1 MAARTNVAV
10 DIDPEVASLLR
21 ERAADANVTEGEIV
35 EQALRAF
42 DLRCL
47 VGQIRRRS
55 DVDGDAADPRSR
67 RGSQTGA
74 RPTGTG
80 LRPPT
85 P

>member
-21 ERAADANVTEGEIV
+21 ERAADANVTAGEIV

-42 DLRCL
+42 DLRSL

-55 DVDGDAADPRSR
+55 DVDEDAASEIVAGELRAVRAER
-67 RGSQTGA
+67 RDA
-74 RPTGTG
+74 A
-80 LRPPT
+80 
-85 P
+85 

>member
-21 ERAADANVTEGEIV
+21 KRAADANVTEGEIV

-42 DLRCL
+42 DLRSL

-55 DVDGDAADPRSR
+55 DVDEDAAGEIVAEELRAVRAER
-67 RGSQTGA
+67 RRDA
-74 RPTGTG
+74 
-80 LRPPT
+80 
-85 P
+85 